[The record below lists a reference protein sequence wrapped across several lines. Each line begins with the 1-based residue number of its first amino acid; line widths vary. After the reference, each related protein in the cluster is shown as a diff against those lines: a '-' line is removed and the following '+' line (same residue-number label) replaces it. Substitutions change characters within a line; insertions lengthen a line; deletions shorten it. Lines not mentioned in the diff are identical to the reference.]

1 MEVLPRAEP
10 KVLLGL
16 LRVKTP
22 WDFMTSVFAPYKPD
36 TAKILNECFLFDW
49 DKIRVEKLLKGE
61 KQLYE
66 VKEYCMKNYKVIRDV
81 YKQYSGE
88 QA

>member
-36 TAKILNECFLFDW
+36 TSKILNECFLFDW